1 MPAQTRKS
9 NTGIADTS
17 SRRWEVL
24 ANGTCAAWHEYPEAL
39 VAHCP
44 LLLWQPTWP
53 VSVVR
58 ALGKQFSAAT
68 EKAEMN
74 GSDMLKSYS
83 AII

>member
-1 MPAQTRKS
+1 MGHS
-9 NTGIADTS
+9 
-17 SRRWEVL
+17 
-24 ANGTCAAWHEYPEAL
+24 
-39 VAHCP
+39 P

-68 EKAEMN
+68 DKAEMN

-83 AII
+83 AIV